1 MQPPAVPRNLRR
13 LRHEKGNTCPTIQ
26 RERTAR
32 QATPPAAPVLT
43 PQTAH
48 KTGKITPQT
57 HPENHRLATLV
68 PPLCGQPTQARKT
81 ALAEAPAVTATAVT
95 ATAEETAAVEVAAVV
110 ADVVVEAVAKR
121 AEHLLASLRDL
132 NLRARGTTTP
142 RATQVTTLV
151 AAKVAGSHVAVGAE
165 VAAAAAE
172 TTAVTTTAVR
182 VPRPSR
188 SPHSPVLR

>member
-43 PQTAH
+43 PQTAY
-48 KTGKITPQT
+48 KTAKTTPQT

-95 ATAEETAAVEVAAVV
+95 ATAEETAAVV

>member
-81 ALAEAPAVTATAVT
+81 APAVT

>member
-81 ALAEAPAVTATAVT
+81 ALAEAPAVTATA
-95 ATAEETAAVEVAAVV
+95 EETAAVV